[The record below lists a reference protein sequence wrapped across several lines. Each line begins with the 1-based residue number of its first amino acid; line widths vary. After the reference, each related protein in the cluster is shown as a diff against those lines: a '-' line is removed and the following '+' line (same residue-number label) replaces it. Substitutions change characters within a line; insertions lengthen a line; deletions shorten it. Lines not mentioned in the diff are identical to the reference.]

1 VLTPIPVVVAI
12 VAPME
17 TPEAELVAVST
28 LVAEIELV
36 AVRALVAVVTFVSV
50 RVATP
55 TAFEPPSPLTLVL
68 PAVGALPLV
77 PFPPELVGTTV
88 LSIEQDANGASTATT
103 LRNSRVRVI
112 MQGKLQYTFHSNALK
127 CSSASRSAR
136 NTRARLRALYHYKT
150 EGRSGAAVGIAL
162 ASAHYRPTSS
172 QVSIVT
178 AIAINTCEAACE
190 SSLRCRRGSTPR
202 LSF

>member
-1 VLTPIPVVVAI
+1 MPTPIPVAVAI
-12 VAPME
+12 VAPVE

-36 AVRALVAVVTFVSV
+36 AMTALVAVVTFVSV

-55 TAFEPPSPLTLVL
+55 AAFEPPSPLKLV
-68 PAVGALPLV
+68 PVAALPLV

-88 LSIEQDANGASTATT
+88 LSIEQDANGASTATA

-112 MQGKLQYTFHSNALK
+112 MQGKLQNTFHSNALK
-127 CSSASRSAR
+127 ALALQGAR
-136 NTRARLRALYHYKT
+136 ETFAQDCERVILTRQKD
-150 EGRSGAAVGIAL
+150 GAALLGGIAL

-172 QVSIVT
+172 QVSIDA
-178 AIAINTCEAACE
+178 AIAISTCEAACE
-190 SSLRCRRGSTPR
+190 SSLRCRRGSIPR

>member
-1 VLTPIPVVVAI
+1 MAVAI
-12 VAPME
+12 VAPVE

-36 AVRALVAVVTFVSV
+36 AVTALVAVVTFVSV

-112 MQGKLQYTFHSNALK
+112 MQGKLQNTFHSNALK
-127 CSSASRSAR
+127 ALALQGARETFAQDCERVILTRQKDGAGLLLASHWRVR
-136 NTRARLRALYHYKT
+136 ITDQLRARFR
-150 EGRSGAAVGIAL
+150 
-162 ASAHYRPTSS
+162 
-172 QVSIVT
+172 
-178 AIAINTCEAACE
+178 
-190 SSLRCRRGSTPR
+190 
-202 LSF
+202 